1 MNKIVA
7 IICLILAFFLIY
19 FLQSN
24 FFTWFT
30 LAGIMPNLYIIFVL
44 FIGLFARKKLGL
56 IFGVIFGLYLD
67 IVLGKSVGISSLFLG
82 VIGALGEILS
92 KNFSKD
98 SRFTIMIMVI
108 GSTIIYESL
117 VYVLNIIRT
126 DAILEIFSFIKIL
139 IIETFFNAILTII
152 IYPIIKKAG
161 YTLENIFEEKVMLTR
176 FF

>member
-161 YTLENIFEEKVMLTR
+161 YTIENIFEEKVMLTR